1 MAGSQV
7 SMFRGGGVS
16 PNSDPFGQ
24 TEKGGQGG
32 GGGGGAKIGHFS
44 WMS

>member
-32 GGGGGAKIGHFS
+32 GRGAKIGHFS